1 MLTTKQMAISLITF
15 AAMLGLFLFSIA
27 AQAQDLGFFA
37 ESMFDRLDANHDGV
51 LSKDEVRAARA
62 ETFDRIDTNHD
73 GVVTVA
79 EIEAA
84 KASRQERAAKRLSR
98 LAELRAQMQTPSERL
113 AAMDKDGD
121 GKISRAEFVNQSP
134 WFDRMPKNGAGVV
147 TKADFA
153 AFLDKAQNAKQP

>member
-1 MLTTKQMAISLITF
+1 MPTTKQMAISLITL
-15 AAMLGLFLFSIA
+15 AIILSLFLFSLA

-37 ESMFDRLDANHDGV
+37 ESMFDRLDTNRDGV
-51 LSKDEVRAARA
+51 LTKDEVRAARA
-62 ETFDRIDTNHD
+62 EMFDRIDTNRD

-84 KASRQERAAKRLSR
+84 KASRQERSAKRLAR

-121 GKISRAEFVNQSP
+121 GKITREEFVNQSP
-134 WFDRMPKNGAGVV
+134 WFDRMQKNGGVV

-153 AFLDKAQNAKQP
+153 AFLDKKQNDKQP